1 MKKFSFGKSYMAL
14 AILVVNALALM
25 MVLAGCA
32 SAQTSGGNAGAGN
45 AGPTAASPAADLV
58 RALGG
63 NATATLSN
71 GQHGS
76 TVTLSGDARVEGDLP
91 LPEGNTTINGNGTIY
106 LQGKGSLFNIGDG
119 QKLILDG
126 VTLVGVADNDST
138 LVRVGSGGE
147 LVLKSGAITG
157 NNTINASGSNSNGGG
172 VFVADGGT
180 FTMSGGGIYGN
191 TASSNGGGIWVHG
204 GTFIMEGGEIYGN
217 TALNIEDPSGGGGI
231 FITGSATLIMEGGTI
246 YGSDAEGGKA
256 NANNSFT
263 SSAAI
268 TIYPEVTA
276 KWGTG
281 GTYTIGGVPQ
291 SGGTNILQLDE
302 YGGRSNVTLIAIP
315 AR

>member
-1 MKKFSFGKSYMAL
+1 MKKFSVFVNAKAL
-14 AILVVNALALM
+14 TLTMPALAL
-25 MVLAGCA
+25 VLGLAFVACA
-32 SAQTSGGNAGAGN
+32 TSGGT
-45 AGPTAASPAADLV
+45 TAASPAASALAS
-58 RALGG
+58 ALGG

-91 LPEGNTTINGNGTIY
+91 LPSGDTTINGNGTIY
-106 LQGKGSLFNIGDG
+106 LQGKGSLFNIGNG

-126 VTLVGVADNDST
+126 VTLVGAADNDST

-147 LVLKSGAITG
+147 LVLKSGAIIG
-157 NNTINASGSNSNGGG
+157 NNAINSNGGG

-231 FITGSATLIMEGGTI
+231 FITGSATFIMEGGTI